1 MPGTWHPPTVI
12 QPPEARKLP
21 AQDENALDAAERQ
34 ARTVTHGIGLIAG
47 AILLLLLVVL
57 CGRLIF

>member
-1 MPGTWHPPTVI
+1 VI

-21 AQDENALDAAERQ
+21 AQDEDALDAAERQ
-34 ARTVTHGIGLIAG
+34 ARTVTHGIGMIAG